1 MVSKD
6 LEGKIYPPFRLKPRR
21 ELLRKYW
28 QSLGEDPDCALLPL
42 TYLIFLR
49 GAAHGI
55 DLFSDLD
62 IPRELALHGGQRYEW
77 FAPISVGDELDVSVR
92 VDRVAEK
99 ASKAGPLWFADVS
112 YEYRL
117 ARNGELA
124 LREVTRLIKRSPK

>member
-6 LEGKIYPPFRLKPRR
+6 HEGKTYPPFRLKPRR
-21 ELLRKYW
+21 ELVRKYW
-28 QSLGEDPDCALLPL
+28 QSLGEHPDCALLPL

-49 GAAHGI
+49 GAAQGV

-62 IPRELALHGGQRYEW
+62 IPREQALHGGQRYEW
-77 FAPISVGDELDVSVR
+77 FAPVAMDDELEVSVH

-117 ARNGELA
+117 VRNGELA
-124 LREVTRLIKRSPK
+124 LREITRLVKRSPK